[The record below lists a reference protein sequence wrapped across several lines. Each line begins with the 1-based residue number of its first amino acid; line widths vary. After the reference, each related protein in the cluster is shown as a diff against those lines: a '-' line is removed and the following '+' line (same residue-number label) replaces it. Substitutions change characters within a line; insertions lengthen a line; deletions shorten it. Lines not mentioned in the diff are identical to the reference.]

1 MPSAKSHRVQRRR
14 ATENKSVR
22 SFTRN
27 RLTEARNMVNASDS
41 SAEDSAEAV
50 KKAISALDRAS
61 RKGVIHRNEAA
72 RKKSR
77 LQKKLNAASAA
88 S

>member
-1 MPSAKSHRVQRRR
+1 
-14 ATENKSVR
+14 
-22 SFTRN
+22 
-27 RLTEARNMVNASDS
+27 MVNASDS

>member
-1 MPSAKSHRVQRRR
+1 MPSEKTHRAQVRR
-14 ATENKSVR
+14 AARTKAVR

-27 RLTEARNMVNASDS
+27 RLVEARTLASQTDS
-41 SAEDSAEAV
+41 SAEETAESV

-61 RKGVIHRNEAA
+61 RKGVIHPNEAA

-77 LQKKLNAASAA
+77 LQKKLNASAA